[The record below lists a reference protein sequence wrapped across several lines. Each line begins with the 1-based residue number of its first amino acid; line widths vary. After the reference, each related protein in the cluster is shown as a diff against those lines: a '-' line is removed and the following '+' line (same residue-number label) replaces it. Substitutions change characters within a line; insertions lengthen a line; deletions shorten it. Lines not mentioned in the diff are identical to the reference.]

1 MESRITKKVE
11 QYVEKMKESIV
22 EKMKESSKEEVCAFI
37 LEYEKMT
44 WQKVDFDKRKKL
56 PTLLPVGT
64 RCCANRS
71 TGEQCTRRKKS
82 NSEYCGTHTKQN
94 EKTNPEEKKDTTT
107 TSIWSQD
114 IQGIMSYIDEMG
126 NIYKP
131 EDVMSKREVIRVIG
145 TYKKEDNHYSFM

>member
-11 QYVEKMKESIV
+11 QYVETMKESIMS
-22 EKMKESSKEEVCAFI
+22 KMKSDSKEEVSAFI
-37 LEYEKMT
+37 SEYEKMT
-44 WQKVDFDKRKKL
+44 WQKSDFDKRKKL
-56 PTLLPVGT
+56 PTLLPVGM

-82 NSEYCGTHTKQN
+82 KSEYCGTHSKQN
-94 EKTNPEEKKDTTT
+94 EETKEKKETTT

-114 IQGIMSYIDEMG
+114 IQGIMSYIDEVG

-145 TYKKEDNHYSFM
+145 TYKKEENTYSFM